1 MKPACPHCDQPDMSL
16 LRVVLIGE
24 VLCADAP
31 RLALLADLMQ
41 ACGVLACPP
50 ETDALATARGR
61 PHTGTLHK
69 LRRSSPTPRAQKRG
83 SVRGESA

>member
-24 VLCADAP
+24 VLCADAS

-41 ACGVLACPP
+41 ACGVLTYPP
-50 ETDALATARGR
+50 ETDAPAAARGR
-61 PHTGTLHK
+61 PHTGTRHT
-69 LRRSSPTPRAQKRG
+69 LRRSSAHTQGPEEGERAR
-83 SVRGESA
+83 

>member
-41 ACGVLACPP
+41 ACGVLTCPP
-50 ETDALATARGR
+50 ETDARSR
-61 PHTGTLHK
+61 PGASTHGDAAHA
-69 LRRSSPTPRAQKRG
+69 PA
-83 SVRGESA
+83 V

>member
-1 MKPACPHCDQPDMSL
+1 MKSTCPHCDQPDMTI

-41 ACGVLACPP
+41 ACGVLTCPP
-50 ETDALATARGR
+50 ETASARGR
-61 PHTGTLHK
+61 PGGVRHTGTLHK
-69 LRRSSPTPRAQKRG
+69 LRRSSAHTQDTEEGDRAR
-83 SVRGESA
+83 

>member
-1 MKPACPHCDQPDMSL
+1 MKPACPYCDQPDMSL

-50 ETDALATARGR
+50 ETDAPAAAGASTHGDAAHAAAVQR
-61 PHTGTLHK
+61 PHPGH
-69 LRRSSPTPRAQKRG
+69 RRGDHAR
-83 SVRGESA
+83 